1 MENEN
6 NNLKKEE
13 LEKAAEKLRN
23 INFNQENYK
32 ELLEVINKIKIL
44 SQNKKEIMVD
54 KTGVAYM
61 TDNGNMF
68 IASENISEEK
78 YKQLATETDIDF
90 FKERLEKLTYAES
103 DDWKY
108 KQFILDQRYDIQKK
122 IDELTL
128 KLPHEEEIERSEP
141 IEGITTVAKE
151 PDKEIQTETDSHESI
166 NPEPIVFGK
175 TVLPTFALITDKGLK
190 TFENAKVVNFD
201 KKTNTYLLDNGKEKL
216 LLPKETFE
224 TILSPTQQNKKVEME
239 NFFRAEKTQPIV
251 ADSTVIP
258 EFAIIT
264 PHGLQTFK
272 EMKLQKYNE
281 IENSYTIGNEFSSII
296 LQADTFK
303 EVTSPDRFDKHFDEK
318 TPEHEKLI
326 QSQYDD
332 FFKQRDNTSYNF
344 RHNFGVYCRK
354 EASSPIDAVR
364 IAKEITSR
372 MDKEEQQKTYRLL
385 KQMAREDETITQ
397 VLVRSYLEAVRESP
411 LNEEYIKNNYSDKLI
426 ARPFYDTI
434 SEKGHLV
441 DKNSTLRVG
450 DTIQNLAFNV
460 DKVFGTGKDK
470 IYEDLT
476 VISSSKEGNKIILMD
491 KDKSFYEV
499 PRDTLLQ
506 GYNKQQEKQ
515 YKAEIKHQHQNR
527 IDITR

>member
-6 NNLKKEE
+6 NNLEKEE
-13 LEKAAEKLRN
+13 LEKAAESLRN
-23 INFNQENYK
+23 IDFNQDNYK
-32 ELLEVINKIKIL
+32 ELLEVINKIKDL
-44 SQNKKEIMVD
+44 SKNEKPVNEKLV
-54 KTGVAYM
+54 GVPYL
-61 TDNGNMF
+61 TENENFF
-68 IASENISEEK
+68 IAPENISNEEYEK
-78 YKQLATETDIDF
+78 YSAETDISF
-90 FKERLEKLTYAES
+90 FQEQLDKLTYDEN
-103 DDWKY
+103 DDWNF
-108 KQFILDQRYDIQKK
+108 KQSILDQRYDIQKK
-122 IDELTL
+122 IDELKL
-128 KLPHEEEIERSEP
+128 KLPHEEEIERSESV
-141 IEGITTVAKE
+141 EEEAKVPE
-151 PDKEIQTETDSHESI
+151 PEKEELAVTEPEKSV
-166 NPEPIVFGK
+166 NPEPIIFGK
-175 TVLPTFALITDKGLK
+175 TILPTFALITDKGLK

-201 KKTNTYLLDNGKEKL
+201 KETNTYLLDNGKEKL

-258 EFAIIT
+258 EFAMIT
-264 PHGLQTFK
+264 SHGLQTFK
-272 EMKLQKYNE
+272 DMKLQKYNE
-281 IENSYTIGNEFSSII
+281 AENSYTIGNENSSIT

-303 EVTSPDRFDKHFDEK
+303 EVTAPDRFDKHFDEK

-354 EASSPIDAVR
+354 EASSPVDAVR

-397 VLVRSYLEAVRESP
+397 VLVRSYLEAVKESP
-411 LNEEYIKNNYSDKLI
+411 LNEEYIKNHNSEKLI

-434 SEKGHLV
+434 SDKGQLV

-460 DKVFGTGKDK
+460 DKVFGPGKDK

-476 VISSSKEGNKIILMD
+476 VISSSKEGNKIVLMD

-499 PRDTLLQ
+499 PRDTLLE

-515 YKAEIKHQHQNR
+515 HKAEIKHQHKNR

>member
-6 NNLKKEE
+6 NNLEKEE

-90 FKERLEKLTYAES
+90 FKERLEKLTYTES

-141 IEGITTVAKE
+141 IEGITTIAKE
-151 PDKEIQTETDSHESI
+151 SDKEI
-166 NPEPIVFGK
+166 
-175 TVLPTFALITDKGLK
+175 
-190 TFENAKVVNFD
+190 
-201 KKTNTYLLDNGKEKL
+201 
-216 LLPKETFE
+216 
-224 TILSPTQQNKKVEME
+224 
-239 NFFRAEKTQPIV
+239 
-251 ADSTVIP
+251 
-258 EFAIIT
+258 
-264 PHGLQTFK
+264 
-272 EMKLQKYNE
+272 
-281 IENSYTIGNEFSSII
+281 
-296 LQADTFK
+296 
-303 EVTSPDRFDKHFDEK
+303 
-318 TPEHEKLI
+318 
-326 QSQYDD
+326 
-332 FFKQRDNTSYNF
+332 RDNTSYNF
-344 RHNFGVYCRK
+344 RHNFGVYCRR
-354 EASSPIDAVR
+354 EASSPIDSVR

-515 YKAEIKHQHQNR
+515 YKAEIKHQH
-527 IDITR
+527 